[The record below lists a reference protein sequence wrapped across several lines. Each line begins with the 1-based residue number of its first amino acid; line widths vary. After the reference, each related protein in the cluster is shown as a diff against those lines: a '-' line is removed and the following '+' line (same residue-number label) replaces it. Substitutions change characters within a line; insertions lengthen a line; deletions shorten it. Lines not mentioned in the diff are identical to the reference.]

1 MLGVREGVMKTENVV
16 QNKSYEFTL
25 NILQLTKKFPQR
37 NERYIIGRQLLKAGT
52 SIGANI
58 EEAIAA
64 FSRQDFT
71 FKMSIA
77 LKEARETHYWL
88 RLIRDS
94 NMISHDIDKLIEEA
108 SELVRILTSIV
119 KTTQNK

>member
-1 MLGVREGVMKTENVV
+1 MYGVKTENVV
-16 QNKSYEFTL
+16 RDKSYQFALKIIEL
-25 NILQLTKKFPQR
+25 VKKFPQR
-37 NERYIIGRQLLKAGT
+37 NEGYVIGRQLLRAGT

-64 FSRQDFT
+64 FSKQDFT

-88 RLIRDS
+88 RLINDS
-94 NMISHDIDKLIEEA
+94 KIIPEDISILKDEAYELIK
-108 SELVRILTSIV
+108 ILTSIV
-119 KTTQNK
+119 KNSQGK